1 MHLLRRVLDR
11 FPRTPKNSRHIQDA
25 LRYAVYNLQG
35 YSQSLQGYYPH
46 RPSGFPDYSAHQLA
60 RLNEQP
66 RRTILFQKVVVNLPY
81 LPQING
87 QIENRKISRIPSTDP
102 IARLLRAVCPAPAT
116 ARISG

>member
-60 RLNEQP
+60 RLNERL
-66 RRTILFQKVVVNLPY
+66 RRTLLFQKVEVKLPD
-81 LPQING
+81 LRHLNEQT
-87 QIENRKISRIPSTDP
+87 ENRRISRMRSTAP
-102 IARLLRAVCPAPAT
+102 IARLLRAVHPTPVIAH
-116 ARISG
+116 ILG